1 MTVVDGK
8 LWANEDSRFKLMK
21 VQIVQIRGVVEI
33 VEIVEITNGRLL
45 KLLMVVNGKFLTE
58 IVEKLL
64 RLLTVQF
71 KLIQIGDGTN

>member
-8 LWANEDSRFKLMK
+8 LLANEDSRFKLVK
-21 VQIVQIRGVVEI
+21 VQIVQIRDVVVI